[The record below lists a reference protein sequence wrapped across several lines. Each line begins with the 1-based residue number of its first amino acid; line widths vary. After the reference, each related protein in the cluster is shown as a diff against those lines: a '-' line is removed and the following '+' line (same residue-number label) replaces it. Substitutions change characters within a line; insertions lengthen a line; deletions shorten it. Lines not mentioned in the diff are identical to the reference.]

1 MKITTLCAVAAMAML
16 TVGCAGRASSIAPTA
31 IASTDYSNM
40 SCEASREALVGA
52 RAREAALARR
62 QNRAATVDAAGVA
75 LLFLPLGSVF
85 GGDVAGELAQAKGE
99 VAALERHIV
108 NRCAPT

>member
-1 MKITTLCAVAAMAML
+1 MKITTLCAVTALAVL
-16 TVGCAGRASSIAPTA
+16 TVGCAGRASSVAPTA

-40 SCEASREALVGA
+40 SCPASREALIGA
-52 RAREAALARR
+52 RAREVELSRK
-62 QNRAATVDAAGVA
+62 QNR
-75 LLFLPLGSVF
+75 

-108 NRCAPT
+108 NRCPTT